1 MTNSKTT
8 KKALTASVITLV
20 LCFLM
25 LLGAT
30 FAWFTDTAT
39 TTVNKIQTGT
49 LGVTIEQQTS
59 DGKWESAEN
68 KTLNFVDANGNSLE
82 NIFWE
87 PNATFNLPTLRVANN
102 GNLAL
107 KYKATFSAV
116 SGNTELAKVI
126 DVFCNGT
133 KVGTLSDLLNS
144 TDADGFA
151 HGNLGAGANSDE
163 LKVSLQMQESA
174 GNTYQG
180 MSIEGVVVTVYATQ
194 DTVESDSI
202 SNQYDK
208 DATYR
213 YCVYTLDELIAALS
227 NSKEGTVVLMNDIE
241 VTKQLVVPE
250 KVVVTLDMNGKELY
264 LADGVTDGSLD
275 PMLEVKNGAFL
286 TIDGDGAFDLGANPG
301 FSFVAPRGDITI
313 NSGTFKIDT
322 GLSSYGSFFI
332 GITNGKGK
340 LIINGGYFD
349 GGYYVEDD
357 CFNNCRSLLNASWE
371 QYIRVY
377 GGTFVAQNPAWGDEG
392 MTYLCPCCTHPREGE
407 YCQGVFLEGQNW
419 QDTTLPADY
428 KITEGTTDD
437 GRPTY
442 TVTYSQP

>member
-8 KKALTASVITLV
+8 KKALTASVVSLV

-39 TTVNKIQTGT
+39 TTVNSIRTGT
-49 LGVTIEQQTS
+49 LDVDIEQSTATGWQSVDGEELGFVNQT
-59 DGKWESAEN
+59 GEAM
-68 KTLNFVDANGNSLE
+68 T
-82 NIFWE
+82 NILWE
-87 PNATFNLPTLRVANN
+87 PRATFNLPALRVANN
-102 GNLAL
+102 GSLAL

-116 SGNTELAKVI
+116 SGDTKLAEVI
-126 DVFCNGT
+126 DVFLNGQ

-151 HGNLGAGANSDE
+151 HGNLTAGTNSGE
-163 LKVSLQMQESA
+163 LKVSLRMQESA
-174 GNTYQG
+174 GNAYQG
-180 MSIEGVVVTVYATQ
+180 LSIDGVVVTVYATQ

-227 NSKEGTVVLMNDIE
+227 NSKEDTVVLMNDIQ

-250 KVVVTLDMNGKELY
+250 KVVVTLDMNGKRLY
-264 LADGVTDGSLD
+264 LADGVTDESLD
-275 PMLEVKNGAFL
+275 PMLNVKNGASL
-286 TIDGDGAFDLGANPG
+286 TIDGDGTFDLGANPG
-301 FSFVAPRGDITI
+301 FSFVAPYGDITI

-322 GLSSYGSFFI
+322 GLSCYGSFFI
-332 GITNGKGK
+332 GINNGAGK

-349 GGYYVEDD
+349 GGYYVESD
-357 CFNNCRSLLNASWE
+357 CFNNCRNLLNASWG

-392 MTYLCPCCTHPREGE
+392 MAYLCTCCTHPRDGE
-407 YCQGVFLEGQNW
+407 YCQGLFLEGQEMK
-419 QDTTLPADY
+419 TTSLPAGY
-428 KITEGTTDD
+428 EITEGTTDD

-442 TVTYSQP
+442 TVTYSRP

>member
-49 LGVTIEQQTS
+49 LDVAIEQQTS
-59 DGKWESAEN
+59 DGNWESAEN
-68 KTLNFVDANGNSLE
+68 QTLGFANANDSTEIL
-82 NIFWE
+82 WE
-87 PNATFNLPTLRVANN
+87 PSATFNLPTLRVANN

-151 HGNLGAGANSDE
+151 HGNLGTGANSDE
-163 LKVSLQMQESA
+163 LKVSLQMQKSA

-208 DATYR
+208 DATSTY
-213 YCVYTLDELIAALS
+213 YVYDLTELRDAVKASGNNAKIVLMDDIKITEDKDLEIVDYGKSKYGVLRIDKDMTIDLNGKTLAYTAGTEDKCWYMIYVYNAAL
-227 NSKEGTVVLMNDIE
+227 
-241 VTKQLVVPE
+241 
-250 KVVVTLDMNGKELY
+250 
-264 LADGVTDGSLD
+264 
-275 PMLEVKNGAFL
+275 
-286 TIDGDGAFDLGANPG
+286 TIIDSSGD
-301 FSFVAPRGDITI
+301 
-313 NSGTFKIDT
+313 NSGTV
-322 GLSSYGSFFI
+322 YGNDPDGTWAVMIRERI
-332 GITNGKGK
+332 GGSVNIYGGHYKSEDGAVVYTNDGN
-340 LIINGGYFD
+340 INIYGGIF
-349 GGYYVEDD
+349 ETEKTQ
-357 CFNNCRSLLNASWE
+357 NQLLHMGDYSGS
-371 QYIRVY
+371 ICVY
-377 GGTFVAQNPAWGDEG
+377 GGTFRNYDPS
-392 MTYLCPCCTHPREGE
+392 TSSRSIKL
-407 YCQGVFLEGQNW
+407 
-419 QDTTLPADY
+419 AD
-428 KITEGTTDD
+428 G
-437 GRPTY
+437 Y
-442 TVTYSQP
+442 TVNASTVDSNTWYTVVSEQSGE